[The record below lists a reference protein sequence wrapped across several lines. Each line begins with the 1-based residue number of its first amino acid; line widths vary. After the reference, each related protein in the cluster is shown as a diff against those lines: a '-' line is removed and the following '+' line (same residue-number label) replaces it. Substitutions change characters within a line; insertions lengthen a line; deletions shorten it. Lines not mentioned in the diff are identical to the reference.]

1 MLIHQGLHGS
11 MFGKTASATTSKE
24 AWKILQKISK
34 RVDKVNKVWFQ
45 ILRGEFELLH
55 IILLELIYDYV
66 SIVMIK

>member
-1 MLIHQGLHGS
+1 MLIHQGLHGG